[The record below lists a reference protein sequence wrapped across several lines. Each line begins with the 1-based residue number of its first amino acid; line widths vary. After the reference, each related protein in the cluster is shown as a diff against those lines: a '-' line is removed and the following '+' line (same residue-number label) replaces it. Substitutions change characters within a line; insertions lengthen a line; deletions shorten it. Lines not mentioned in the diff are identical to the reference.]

1 LIPGEEKEKGSGLAY
16 GHNLGGCLPDDM
28 GLGKTLQAI
37 TLLASIYPQ
46 EKAPLQL
53 AAGVR
58 EIRPSTDGLYL
69 LSRAAR
75 SG

>member
-1 LIPGEEKEKGSGLAY
+1 
-16 GHNLGGCLPDDM
+16 M

-46 EKAPLQL
+46 EKSPLQL
-53 AAGVR
+53 TAGVR